1 MLLNKG
7 NKYKHKPFHLAVIP
21 CCYTLLFHLA
31 VTPCYSTLLFHL
43 AIPPCC
49 YTLLFHLAVL
59 SGFVLAI
66 WPTSL
71 HSLEMHV
78 KTAGEKDKTQRL
90 ADAAEDLQN
99 CPDVV
104 WYNSTIGMNNAAPLH
119 VQPGTLSV
127 QWSIQNHDADV
138 HMRMVPP
145 RQRFSSAACCQR
157 CCVGRAGIV
166 MHRGSSCGA
175 GFTHK
180 RRPW

>member
-21 CCYTLLFHLA
+21 CCYTLLLHLA
-31 VTPCYSTLLFHL
+31 VTPCCSIWFCACNL
-43 AIPPCC
+43 AD
-49 YTLLFHLAVL
+49 L
-59 SGFVLAI
+59 SVSH
-66 WPTSL
+66 TL